1 VSDSSPP
8 ALAQTTEQTLR
19 QAIAYQQAGKL
30 QDAENLYR
38 AILRTEPS
46 HPDAN
51 HNLGVLAVQVRQPA
65 AALFHFKAALDANP
79 AVWQYWLSY
88 AGTLLDTGRATEALN
103 IIENAMRRGLRTP
116 AAKDLRKRAKSS
128 VQNDGANEIAPLMAL
143 FNAGRYLELEK
154 RAWELVERRPDSGL
168 AWKALGMGLKAQGKD
183 ASSAL
188 KEAAH
193 LLPEDAGAQFDLA
206 IALRARGQLVASIAS
221 YRRGLD
227 IEPDHADVHGNLG
240 DALTELGQLDA
251 AVESYRR
258 ALEIKP
264 DYPELLNNMGNALKE
279 LGQLDAAVACYRRAL
294 EIKPHYAEVLC
305 NLGNALRNQGRSAEA
320 ETCWRKA
327 LDIKPDMT
335 DAMISTAGILIDEG
349 KFPEAEELMQR
360 AIATEP
366 GNTQAWA
373 GIVRCRKMTRDDD
386 AWLAAALKLAGN
398 NLSPRQEHFLRFAI
412 GKYYDDVKD
421 FEQAFVQYRRANE
434 LSKRLGNKYDRRQ
447 VTQTV
452 DMLIHAFDREWI
464 NRKRIDANQSARPVF
479 IVGMPRSGT
488 SLAEQILASHPA
500 VFGAGELVFWHSC
513 LTADYL
519 HSLAGP
525 SSNHALR
532 KTADDYLEL
541 LARHSSE
548 TLRVVDKMPPNF
560 MWLGVIRAAFPN
572 ASIIHMQRNPID
584 TCLSIYFQNFR
595 STHSYAND
603 LEDLAHYYTE
613 YRRIMEHWHAS
624 FPTDTILHLP
634 YEGLIDEQETWSRKL
649 IEFIGLPWDERC
661 IDFHLTERIV
671 GSASNWQVRQM
682 INRTSVER
690 WRNYEKHVGPLISLI
705 R

>member
-1 VSDSSPP
+1 M
-8 ALAQTTEQTLR
+8 
-19 QAIAYQQAGKL
+19 
-30 QDAENLYR
+30 QDAESLYR
-38 AILRTEPS
+38 AILRIEPN

-51 HNLGVLAVQVRQPA
+51 HNLGVLAVQTRQPA

-88 AGTLLDTGRATEALN
+88 AGTLLDTGRAREALN

-116 AAKDLRKRAKSS
+116 MVKDLRKRAKSS
-128 VQNDGANEIAPLMAL
+128 VQSDGANEIAQLKAL
-143 FNAGRYLELEK
+143 FNAGHYLELEK

-168 AWKALGMGLKAQGKD
+168 AWKALAMGLKAQGKD

-188 KEAAH
+188 EKAAG
-193 LLPEDAGAQFDLA
+193 LLPGDAEAQFNHA
-206 IALRARGQLVASIAS
+206 IALRERGQLDASVAS
-221 YRRGLD
+221 YRRALE
-227 IEPDHADVHGNLG
+227 IEPDHADAHGHLG
-240 DALTELGQLDA
+240 DVLTKLGRLDA
-251 AVESYRR
+251 AVASYRR

-264 DYPELLNNMGNALKE
+264 HYAEVLNNLGNALKE
-279 LGQLDAAVACYRRAL
+279 LGQLDAAVASYRRAL
-294 EIKPHYAEVLC
+294 EIKPHYAEVLS
-305 NLGNALRNQGRSAEA
+305 NLGNALRNQGRTAEA

-327 LDIKPDMT
+327 LDIKPDIT
-335 DAMISTAGILIDEG
+335 EAMISIAALLIDEG
-349 KFPEAEELMQR
+349 KFPEAEELMRR
-360 AIATEP
+360 AVATEP
-366 GNTQAWA
+366 GNAQAWA
-373 GIVRCRKMTRDDD
+373 GIVRCRKMTRNDD
-386 AWLAAALKLAGN
+386 AWLAAALRLAGS

-421 FEQAFVQYRRANE
+421 FEQAFVHYRRANE

-452 DMLIHAFDREWI
+452 DMLIHVFDREWI
-464 NRKRIDANQSARPVF
+464 NRTRIDANQSPRPVF

-500 VFGAGELVFWHSC
+500 VFGAGELAFWHSL

-519 HSLAGP
+519 SSLAGP
-525 SSNHALR
+525 SSNQVLR
-532 KTADDYLEL
+532 KTAGDYLDL
-541 LARHSSE
+541 LAQHSSE

-560 MWLGVIRAAFPN
+560 MWLGIVRAAFPN

-603 LEDLAHYYTE
+603 LEDIAHYYIE
-613 YRRIMEHWHAS
+613 YRRIMEHWQAS
-624 FPTDTILHLP
+624 FPADAILHLP
-634 YEGLIDEQETWSRKL
+634 YERLIDEQEPWSRKM

-661 IDFHLTERIV
+661 IDFHLTKRTV
-671 GSASNWQVRQM
+671 GSASNWQVRQQ

-690 WRNYEKHVGPLISLI
+690 WRNYEKHVGPLIGLK